1 MENLWI
7 PFLKKIRLKSMK
19 PPRPT
24 QRKFAFKLSYSTT
37 TPKTKKKFSFDL
49 VTVSDYCDIQV
60 IKFKDYTFLKYK
72 L

>member
-1 MENLWI
+1 
-7 PFLKKIRLKSMK
+7 MK

-37 TPKTKKKFSFDL
+37 TPKNKKKISFDL
-49 VTVSDYCDIQV
+49 FTVSDYCDIQV
-60 IKFKDYTFLKYK
+60 IKFKGYTFLKYK